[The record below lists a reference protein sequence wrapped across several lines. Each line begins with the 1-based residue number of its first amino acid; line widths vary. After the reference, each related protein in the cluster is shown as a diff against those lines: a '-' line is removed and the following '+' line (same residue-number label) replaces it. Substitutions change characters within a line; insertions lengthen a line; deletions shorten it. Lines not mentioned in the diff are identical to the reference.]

1 MALESTDDGLHSV
14 AHVNS
19 LVGADGL
26 HDAVIALSAAHV
38 CRGLEVELVQ
48 VEACAEGFALAGEN
62 DYAAFGVHTDLLQI
76 VVEVGHLLVR
86 HCIQVS
92 SIVEGNNVDRATDV
106 NLEALILILEFG
118 QLVCLLIYAHAHFPF
133 HIGNLV

>member
-1 MALESTDDGLHSV
+1 MSAGGSKLS
-14 AHVNS
+14 S
-19 LVGADGL
+19 LRLKPG
-26 HDAVIALSAAHV
+26 
-38 CRGLEVELVQ
+38 
-48 VEACAEGFALAGEN
+48 AEGFALAGEN

-133 HIGNLV
+133 HIGNLRIR